1 MKGIK
6 KGIIVGLLLG
16 YMGLTS
22 CAANRTEAKE
32 KRSMDV
38 QSLCKIQVEGYDG
51 NASIL
56 AKIGYMPAD
65 EELSEEDKV
74 SMQKLFDSITY
85 VITEGP
91 MSNLSNGDLVSFH
104 TIYDEDL
111 ANYLAVVIENR
122 DFTYEVRDLAK
133 WELVDPFEGFCL
145 HYYGAEPNG
154 AYFFETAECSEYV
167 QKNISFTA
175 DREKDGHLCNGDRI
189 LVSAEYDE
197 EKLKKDGKRLTASSK
212 EFVVEGLPEFPL
224 SVQDENLSGIYEK
237 VTGKLGEFLEVQPV
251 QFWTGIVDAGTANT
265 SKFYLSYE
273 VKSNVAYYRVDGT
286 DKSNN
291 RLAIVYV
298 VTVSAKPAG
307 YGKAVTKDYYFVG
320 TTGPVYTKDGMVDED
335 GGAALSFE
343 RFPSLTAAVNNGKSS
358 QREVEELNITYKASY
373 SSTL

>member
-154 AYFFETAECSEYV
+154 AYFLRRRNAASMYRKIYPLLQIGRRTDIYAMETGSLFL
-167 QKNISFTA
+167 QSMTKKN
-175 DREKDGHLCNGDRI
+175 
-189 LVSAEYDE
+189 
-197 EKLKKDGKRLTASSK
+197 LKKMER
-212 EFVVEGLPEFPL
+212 GL
-224 SVQDENLSGIYEK
+224 
-237 VTGKLGEFLEVQPV
+237 QPV
-251 QFWTGIVDAGTANT
+251 PRNLLWKDCQSF
-265 SKFYLSYE
+265 LSLF
-273 VKSNVAYYRVDGT
+273 RM
-286 DKSNN
+286 
-291 RLAIVYV
+291 RI
-298 VTVSAKPAG
+298 
-307 YGKAVTKDYYFVG
+307 
-320 TTGPVYTKDGMVDED
+320 
-335 GGAALSFE
+335 
-343 RFPSLTAAVNNGKSS
+343 
-358 QREVEELNITYKASY
+358 
-373 SSTL
+373 

>member
-1 MKGIK
+1 
-6 KGIIVGLLLG
+6 
-16 YMGLTS
+16 
-22 CAANRTEAKE
+22 
-32 KRSMDV
+32 MDV
-38 QSLCKIQVEGYDG
+38 QSLCKIQVDGYDG

-65 EELSEEDKV
+65 DELSEEDKV

-85 VITEGP
+85 VITDGP

-133 WELVDPFEGFCL
+133 LEQMDPFEGFCL

-154 AYFFETAECSEYV
+154 AYFFETKDCSEYV

-175 DREKDGHLCNGDRI
+175 DREKDGHLCNGDTI
-189 LVSAEYDE
+189 LVSVEYNE
-197 EKLKKDGKRLTASSK
+197 EKLYKDGKSLTASSK

-224 SVQDENLSGIYEK
+224 SVQEENLSGIYEK

-251 QFWTGIVDAGTANT
+251 QFWTGLVDARIAN
-265 SKFYLSYE
+265 SAAFHLSYE
-273 VKSNVAYYRVDGT
+273 VASNVAYYRVDRA

-291 RLAIVYV
+291 RLAIIYV
-298 VTVSAKPAG
+298 VTVSAEQKG
-307 YGKAVTKDYYFVG
+307 YGKAVTKDFYFVG
-320 TTGPVYTKDGMVDED
+320 TTGPVYTKDGIVDED

-343 RFPSLTAAVNNGKSS
+343 RFPSLSAAIHNGKSS
-358 QREVEELNITYKASY
+358 QKEVEELKVTYRASY
-373 SSTL
+373 EQ